1 MKKKIWMIMLLAIMA
16 VAITACGKSDSK
28 TKADDNT
35 SELEEENEKET
46 YHFVIWGR
54 KEDLSDGNWLKTR
67 CDMFSAKYPDA
78 EVTFD
83 FAEYTPEEAAAK
95 MKENRDEAPDIYIF
109 TDSQITD
116 LVESRLLTRMW
127 GETEEYV
134 LESNAQAISNMA
146 TYEEKVY
153 GIPVSASPYVLYYDN
168 TVFSAEDILSLDSI
182 LQKGKLSYPLTEADY
197 AKAFGDVDE
206 DFLKSLRKN
215 DNFYNDENAEHGVEY
230 LQNGTVNAMVGDA
243 DVYGQ
248 VQQILGERMGVVALP
263 TFLYN
268 GESRQMNC
276 IKELQIVGVNPD
288 CKHFEMTIALA
299 TYLGS
304 ADAQQMHY
312 DMSRALPVNILVMDT
327 LKGDPLAQIVG
338 KMTTVEDL
346 QRIQEALAAEEE
358 EKNNK
363 K

>member
-1 MKKKIWMIMLLAIMA
+1 MKKKIWIMMLFVFMA
-16 VAITACGKSDSK
+16 VAITACGKSDDKKK
-28 TKADDNT
+28 TDDKT
-35 SELEEENEKET
+35 SETEQEQEKET

-54 KEDLSDGNWLKTR
+54 QEDLADGNWIKTR

-83 FAEYTPEEAAAK
+83 FAEYTPEEAVEK
-95 MKENRDEAPDIYIF
+95 MKENRSEAPDIYIF
-109 TDSQITD
+109 TDSQVTD
-116 LVESRLLTRMW
+116 LVESRLLTRLW

-134 LESNAQAISNMA
+134 LESNAQAITNMA
-146 TYEEKVY
+146 AYEGKVY

-215 DNFYNDENAEHGVEY
+215 ANFYNDEEAAHG
-230 LQNGTVNAMVGDA
+230 LQNLQDGTVNAMVAGA
-243 DVYGQ
+243 DVYEQ
-248 VQQILGERMGVVALP
+248 VQQILGERMGVAALP
-263 TFLYN
+263 AFVYN
-268 GESRQMNC
+268 DETRQMNC

-288 CKHFEMTIALA
+288 CKDFEMTVALA

-312 DMSRALPVNILVMDT
+312 DISKALPVNILVMDT
-327 LKGDPLAQIVG
+327 LKDNPLAQIVG

-358 EKNNK
+358 EKENK